1 MLAYMHII
9 QWLHLKCNTYNISTY
24 INENYNP
31 RKVMPSTTLSST
43 GVVFP
48 DATTQTTALRK
59 DTANTFTALQTFSS
73 SVSVT
78 GTVGASG
85 DISTSGGAVSD
96 SKGDVRRI
104 VGNWVSN
111 GYNTVLADAG
121 KTVFMN
127 AGAIGIVN
135 GIYTQGDVITIVNY
149 SGSNGLI
156 VLYPTYSFISGSNA
170 NRGNSNITIRPCG
183 VVTVLFL
190 NASHCFVSGAVY

>member
-1 MLAYMHII
+1 
-9 QWLHLKCNTYNISTY
+9 
-24 INENYNP
+24 
-31 RKVMPSTTLSST
+31 MPSTTLSST

-59 DTANTFTALQTFSS
+59 DTANTFTALQTFSA

-104 VGNWVSN
+104 IGNGVNN

-127 AGAIGIVN
+127 AGAIGIAN
-135 GIYTQGDVITIVNY
+135 GIALSFWSCSIMFWKVIFLKF
-149 SGSNGLI
+149 GLKKRI
-156 VLYPTYSFISGSNA
+156 F
-170 NRGNSNITIRPCG
+170 
-183 VVTVLFL
+183 F
-190 NASHCFVSGAVY
+190 